1 MSVQAAPAKAA
12 AAADSSS
19 EEESSDEE
27 EDTPAAAAAADDSSE
42 EESSDEEEDSDVKMA
57 DPPAAAV
64 KSNKRKAAEGVA
76 KVVTKAAAC
85 GTNTSKAWSSA
96 EEKCFE
102 SEEECCT
109 DKDTTATP
117 VKGQVDKSSTVA
129 SCCVHTDVAALAL
142 CVLHAQLYHYTIL
155 SAICQTCAAG
165 CAISFVALRQPVH
178 LYQVLSRP
186 PAVQYCLPASNLT
199 TCVHNLTKC
208 SW

>member
-1 MSVQAAPAKAA
+1 MQAAPAKAA

-85 GTNTSKAWSSA
+85 RTDTSKAWSSA
-96 EEKCFE
+96 EEKFLNKKRNVAQTRIQL
-102 SEEECCT
+102 SPP
-109 DKDTTATP
+109 A
-117 VKGQVDKSSTVA
+117 KGQVDKSST
-129 SCCVHTDVAALAL
+129 SCCVHTDGIALAL
-142 CVLHAQLYHYTIL
+142 CVVECSVVSLHNTICYMPNL
-155 SAICQTCAAG
+155 RCWLRDKFCVIATACA
-165 CAISFVALRQPVH
+165 
-178 LYQVLSRP
+178 Y
-186 PAVQYCLPASNLT
+186 LPGFE
-199 TCVHNLTKC
+199 
-208 SW
+208 